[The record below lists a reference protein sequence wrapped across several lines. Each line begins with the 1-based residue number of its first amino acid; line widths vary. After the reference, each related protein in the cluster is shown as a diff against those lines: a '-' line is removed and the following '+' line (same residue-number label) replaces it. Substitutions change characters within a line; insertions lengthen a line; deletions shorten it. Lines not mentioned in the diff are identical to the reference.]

1 MIKKSH
7 MALKTKRM
15 SCLGGIG
22 WEDLYLSLGEMTTR
36 KFRRNL
42 ITYQGTNCAS
52 CLCHTLTEWV
62 DWVGWEDLYLAT
74 NWLHEQGTFGG
85 TYIFIKELTGALYL
99 YVPLLNT
106 ISIGWHGWDGKIFI
120 SQFNERIDYSKFKEE
135 LTNLSRNFLHFI

>member
-1 MIKKSH
+1 
-7 MALKTKRM
+7 MALNTKRM

-42 ITYQGTNCAS
+42 TTYQGTNCAS

-106 ISIGWHGWDGKIFI
+106 ISIGWVGWEDLHLSMNWSTTANLRRNLLTYQGTSCI
-120 SQFNERIDYSKFKEE
+120 SSICCNY
-135 LTNLSRNFLHFI
+135 